1 MDTSKEVNGAR
12 RRRRHRPERARLRQG
27 PEPHARASLLP
38 LPNMGCRPSM
48 PSLELRTAA
57 TRPRPPTQGNRVALL
72 LSTTG
77 QRRRWSSARATTAPT
92 TRSCGARIVIGP
104 PPPKDPP
111 VAPTRADR
119 AQRGPDPATG
129 GLHPLAAGRSRWAGP
144 SRPSPRQG
152 HRRAGTSML
161 APAGRRPSKAVGV

>member
-12 RRRRHRPERARLRQG
+12 RHHRHRPKRARLTPR
-27 PEPHARASLLP
+27 PEPPARASLLP
-38 LPNMGCRPSM
+38 LPNMGCRLSM

-57 TRPRPPTQGNRVALL
+57 TRPRPPTQGNTVALP
-72 LSTTG
+72 LSTAG
-77 QRRRWSSARATTAPT
+77 QRRRWFSARATTAPT
-92 TRSCGARIVIGP
+92 TRSCGARTVVGP

-111 VAPTRADR
+111 GAPTCADR
-119 AQRGPDPATG
+119 AHPAAG
-129 GLHPLAAGRSRWAGP
+129 GLYPLAAGRSRWAGP

-152 HRRAGTSML
+152 HRRAGTGML